1 MQRYEFFF
9 YLCAVKENYMEQITL
24 KKNIWHAA
32 GTAGLALG
40 AVSSIY
46 LFTGQFLAGDLSPAS
61 LWQQVFGMALW
72 AIKFIACIWLM
83 KFFMTKFAR
92 ENKSAGRKDIFRM
105 GRATALLSALMFSA
119 IYLANMLYISAD
131 FYNEIF
137 QETIRQVQ
145 SSLDANSLSMLEKIV
160 GKLPQITFTYYLI
173 YCFIFGT
180 VLSAI
185 ISRTIPLQEHSS
197 ENQQDEQ

>member
-1 MQRYEFFF
+1 
-9 YLCAVKENYMEQITL
+9 MEQITL

-83 KFFMTKFAR
+83 KFFMTRFAL
-92 ENKSAGRKDIFRM
+92 ENKGAGRKDIFRM
-105 GRATALLSALMFSA
+105 GMATALLSALMFSA

-131 FYNEIF
+131 FYNQVF
-137 QETIRQVQ
+137 QNAIQQ
-145 SSLDANSLSMLEKIV
+145 MQHALDSNSLSVLERII
-160 GKLPQITFTYYLI
+160 GKLPQIAFTYYLI
-173 YCFIFGT
+173 YCFLFGT

-185 ISRTIPLQEHSS
+185 ISRTIPSQE
-197 ENQQDEQ
+197 